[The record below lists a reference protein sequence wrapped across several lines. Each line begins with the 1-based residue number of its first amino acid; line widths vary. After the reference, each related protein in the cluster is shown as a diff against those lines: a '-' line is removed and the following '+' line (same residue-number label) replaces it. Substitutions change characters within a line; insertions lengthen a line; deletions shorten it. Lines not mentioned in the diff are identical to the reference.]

1 MVPVIFLTF
10 LLFRPIHSNFNNE
23 NYRCD
28 RDIFSNAVLN
38 SIYLRPAVVEGVI
51 GLHAGEPLNTIKAAQ
66 CVHLPTVSGHL
77 VSPAPS
83 IQRLNLDPFVQGA
96 VVLPYLVLSVFT
108 SCNDTNW
115 SKNVSDFHLKCEKG
129 KGQEHTI

>member
-10 LLFRPIHSNFNNE
+10 LLLRPIHSNFNNE
-23 NYRCD
+23 NYCCE

-66 CVHLPTVSGHL
+66 CVHLPTVSCHL

-115 SKNVSDFHLKCEKG
+115 SKNVSDFHLKCEKE